1 VGGVTLPLATLGGQV
16 RAFDIDQDDLSE
28 LRERAGEKGLDNILA
43 TREDGLTFLD
53 GRLYDVVVASEIF
66 EHLQK
71 PDRLA
76 MKCAEHLAPGG
87 ILIVTTPNGYG
98 PWETVNSIRLI
109 PHRWKWLRRLAGRPP
124 HDGGGREHEQRY
136 TRARLA
142 ELFAEQGLRPEYA
155 ANSDF
160 VLTVSQ
166 TLREGQTS
174 GRIDCKL
181 ADHVPHWMASGWYMV
196 FRKGIE

>member
-1 VGGVTLPLATLGGQV
+1 MQ
-16 RAFDIDQDDLSE
+16 E
-28 LRERAGEKGLDNILA
+28 
-43 TREDGLTFLD
+43 
-53 GRLYDVVVASEIF
+53 
-66 EHLQK
+66 

-76 MKCAEHLAPGG
+76 LTCAEHLAPGG
-87 ILIVTTPNGYG
+87 ILIVPTPNGYG
-98 PWETVNSIRLI
+98 PWETINSIRLV
-109 PHRWKWLRRLAGRPP
+109 PRHWNWLRQLVGRPP

-142 ELFAEQGLRPEYA
+142 ELFAAHGLRGEYA

-160 VLTVSQ
+160 ILTVSR

-174 GRIDCKL
+174 GRIDCRL
-181 ADHVPHWMASGWYMV
+181 ADRVPHWMASGWYMV